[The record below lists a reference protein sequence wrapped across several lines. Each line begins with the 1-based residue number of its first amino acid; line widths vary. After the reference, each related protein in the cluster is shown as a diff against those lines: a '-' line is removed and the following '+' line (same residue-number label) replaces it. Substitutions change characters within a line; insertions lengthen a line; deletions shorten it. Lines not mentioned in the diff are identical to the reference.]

1 MIERKLYTVDEKN
14 NLSIDKIHELY
25 RNFINPNQT
34 SIFSS
39 LPFGKDIFENAG
51 VHIYILMEKK
61 ILDFTGGLRS

>member
-1 MIERKLYTVDEKN
+1 MIERKLYTVDEAN

-39 LPFGKDIFENAG
+39 LPFGKDIFENLK
-51 VHIYILMEKK
+51 IFILLMEKK
-61 ILDFTGGLRS
+61 Y